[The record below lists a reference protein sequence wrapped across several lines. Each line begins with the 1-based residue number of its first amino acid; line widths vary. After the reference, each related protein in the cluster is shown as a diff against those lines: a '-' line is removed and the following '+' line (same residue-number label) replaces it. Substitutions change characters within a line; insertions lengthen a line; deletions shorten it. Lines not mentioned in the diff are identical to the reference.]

1 MKIGDLVKLP
11 SVNEYAAQYA
21 RAKWWW
27 SGQVGIVIE
36 KDTKGILDSG
46 TYDRFERDECKV
58 LIGDRWCW
66 FAEDGLERVSESR

>member
-36 KDTKGILDSG
+36 KDTKGLLNPG
-46 TYDRFERDECKV
+46 TGRQERAECRV

-66 FAEDGLERVSESR
+66 FAEEGLEVVS